1 MGDEEMGLREDER
14 RLLRELR
21 TDSSVSVPGEE
32 SLSGAGRDRRR
43 LRAAPVVSGSR
54 FRLHVEK
61 ELFFPRTGLK
71 SY

>member
-32 SLSGAGRDRRR
+32 SLRGAGRDRRR
-43 LRAAPVVSGSR
+43 LRAAPVSGSR
-54 FRLHVEK
+54 FGLHVEN
-61 ELFFPRTGLK
+61 E
-71 SY
+71 